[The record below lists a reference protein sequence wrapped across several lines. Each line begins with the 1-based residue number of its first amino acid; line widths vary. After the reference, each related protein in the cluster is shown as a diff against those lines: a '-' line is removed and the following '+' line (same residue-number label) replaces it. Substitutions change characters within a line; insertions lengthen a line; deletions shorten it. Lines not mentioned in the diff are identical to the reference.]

1 MACQSNDARS
11 ARAHL
16 MAWATAQWGTAPA
29 GVNAIAARIGDPNI
43 SELLR
48 DLDRACYANGDW
60 QGAPLGAALTE
71 LPTPPAKS
79 TRGRDGLAPLYP

>member
-1 MACQSNDARS
+1 
-11 ARAHL
+11 
-16 MAWATAQWGTAPA
+16 MAWATAHWGTAPA

-43 SELLR
+43 AELLR

-60 QGAPLGAALTE
+60 QGAPLVAALTE
-71 LPTPPAKS
+71 LPTRSAKS